1 MLNRLQLA
9 SKRTANSIKTQDN
22 LHQNARYLAAKR
34 KVFSSKTQGNLHQN
48 AWYLAP
54 KRKVNCNGLHKY
66 NQQKRVMCIFI
77 TIDIDKEQRL
87 LRYRS
92 SLKSGYLGA
101 KSRNFGL

>member
-9 SKRTANSIKTQDN
+9 SKRTANSIKTQD
-22 LHQNARYLAAKR
+22 
-34 KVFSSKTQGNLHQN
+34 NLHQN